1 MNYSLIKSHTVDEV
15 SHLSLNFIVQQLISE
30 RYEVKK
36 KIVYRFFCRLH
47 ESQSP
52 WHSLI
57 SSCVTHAATT
67 TKFQCTLWLSR

>member
-36 KIVYRFFCRLH
+36 KKLFTVFSVVFTSHNRRGIL
-47 ESQSP
+47 
-52 WHSLI
+52 
-57 SSCVTHAATT
+57 
-67 TKFQCTLWLSR
+67 

>member
-36 KIVYRFFCRLH
+36 KIVTVFSVVFTSHNRRGIL
-47 ESQSP
+47 
-52 WHSLI
+52 
-57 SSCVTHAATT
+57 
-67 TKFQCTLWLSR
+67 